1 MCYLITF
8 ISKDLLSPKNEVFIE
23 NEKRKIT
30 EKYKYKFRLYD
41 GDGILYFEGISKVNQ
56 TFEPLD
62 DFGEAYG
69 CTEIR
74 YLEKNKYISL

>member
-1 MCYLITF
+1 MTF
-8 ISKDLLSPKNEVFIE
+8 ICKDLQSPKNSVFIE
-23 NEKRKIT
+23 TEKQKIT
-30 EKYKYKFRLYD
+30 EKYKYKLRLYD
-41 GDGILYFEGISKVNQ
+41 GDGILYFEGISKVSQ

-74 YLEKNKYISL
+74 YLEKNNYISL